1 MRRLV
6 LLLLCCVVL
15 GGCAARPP
23 RCTGKLEP
31 INGPDAQLPAE
42 AADGN

>member
-6 LLLLCCVVL
+6 LAFLCLIVL

-23 RCTGKLEP
+23 RCAGKLEP
-31 INGPDAQLPAE
+31 IDGPDAQLPAE
-42 AADGN
+42 AAHGD